1 MKKFSKYIF
10 TLAALALATTACLK
24 EEEYQKGAADLEGC
38 YGVYFPT
45 QETAYVVDPDSAP
58 EQTITVVRTNSEG
71 DIVVP
76 VKVETSV
83 EGVLTISDIEFADG
97 QSETTFTL
105 SYPTAEIGTKYTMS
119 ITIEDPLYA
128 SKYLDGAT
136 SLDISVLRERWISL
150 GKAQYLDDWFGM
162 FIGIP
167 IVGETEILQNEL
179 NPNMFR
185 IMDPFT
191 PFWNSH
197 QYTPK
202 DAPDPYF
209 EIEVLKVGQVLW
221 PGEEYETK
229 ITLSNLIMY
238 DPICTGY
245 YDNTNGGTHHYYH
258 PCNFGATEAESAWT
272 YNCVLGYQD
281 NGLPTAFQIAPFPY
295 MPGLGG
301 WNYSTTPL
309 VTIVF
314 PGAVLVDYSF
324 SVEADYT
331 VNGVTPLSFEFGVDI
346 ETVKYVVAAGEL
358 GLSAVKELLAGIKD
372 GTAENVETISGDQ
385 IILDEENAVKY
396 ATVGLTCPESGEYT
410 VVAVGFDKEGTAQ
423 AEQSV
428 VFDYVAATDDSYAVD
443 YTVEV
448 TDTPA
453 RFAEKYGKH
462 NSFSFLIYGGTQL
475 TDLKVGVYETA
486 DVEEYG
492 LEAIVA
498 DLRTETEE
506 VNNSVSEETLALV
519 NSLVGYND
527 LMTGLKSETSYT
539 FVAWGTNGMQT
550 KVFTETYT
558 TEPDPEVF
566 KSLGMA
572 TFTDALVGTWF
583 GNPEVSYE
591 VEIEESVD
599 NPGKYR
605 LVNPYGEAYPYNE
618 PGDWDAANTY
628 YLTIDATNPD
638 AVNIVADNLGLD
650 WGYGMMWTMS
660 AADYFILT
668 GQATEEQLLAAGY
681 YGKLADGVITFGPKT
696 IFIGDDGDELGAG
709 YFTVVLPT
717 AGTETPS
724 EGATETATVSKS
736 SKVSTLSYERCL
748 SKGRVAKLDIQP
760 EVRTV
765 ECGISV
771 LPAANRQSVDHNS
784 AIKAFELR

>member
-1 MKKFSKYIF
+1 MKKLSKYIF

-24 EEEYQKGAADLEGC
+24 EEEYQKGQSDLEGC
-38 YGVYFPT
+38 YGVYFPA
-45 QETAYVVDPDSAP
+45 QETKFVVDPDSDP
-58 EQTITVVRTNSEG
+58 VQTLTAVRANVDGDITVP
-71 DIVVP
+71 VVLS
-76 VKVETSV
+76 TSAD
-83 EGVLTISDIEFADG
+83 GVLELSPIEFVDG
-97 QSETTFTL
+97 QAETTFTV
-105 SYPTAEIGTKYTMS
+105 SYPKAEIGTKYTMS
-119 ITIEDPLYA
+119 LTIEDPLYA
-128 SKYLDGAT
+128 SNYLDGAT

-150 GKAQYLDDWFGM
+150 GKAQYLDDWM
-162 FIGIP
+162 EIY
-167 IVGETEILQNEL
+167 VETEILQNEL
-179 NPNMFR
+179 NPNKFR
-185 IMDPFT
+185 IMDPYG
-191 PFWNSH
+191 PFWALNS
-197 QYTPK
+197 YTPK
-202 DAPDPYF
+202 DAPDAYF
-209 EIEVLKVGQVLW
+209 EINVLKVGQVLW
-221 PGEEYETK
+221 PGKEYETK

-245 YDNTNGGTHHYYH
+245 YDNTNGGTHYYYH
-258 PCNFGATEAESAWT
+258 PCNFSSTEAESAWT

-301 WNYSTTPL
+301 WNYSTEPL

-324 SVEADYT
+324 SVEADYC
-331 VNGVTPLSFEFGVDI
+331 VNGVAPLWFDLGVDI
-346 ETVKYVVAAGEL
+346 ETVKYAVAAGKL
-358 GLSAVKELLAGIKD
+358 GLSAANELLEGVKN
-372 GTAENVETISGDQ
+372 GTAENLHTITADE
-385 IILDEENAVKY
+385 IVLDEENSVKY
-396 ATVGLTCPESGEYT
+396 AGVGLSFEESGEYT
-410 VVAVGFDKEGTAQ
+410 VVAVGFDAEGNAQ
-423 AEQSV
+423 ASETV
-428 VFDYVAATDDSYAVD
+428 VFDYVAATDHSYDVN

-448 TDTPA
+448 SDTPS
-453 RFAEKYGKH
+453 RFAEKYNSS
-462 NSFSFLIYGGTQL
+462 NSFSFLIYGGKDL
-475 TDLKVGVYETA
+475 TDLKLGVYKTS
-486 DVEEYG
+486 DVETYG
-492 LEAIVA
+492 IDAVVA
-498 DLRTETEE
+498 NLRSGD
-506 VNNSVSEETLALV
+506 SVSEETLALA
-519 NSLVGYND
+519 NSLYGYSD
-527 LMTGLKSETSYT
+527 VMGGLKDDTSYT
-539 FVAWGTNGMQT
+539 FVVWATNGMQT
-550 KVFTETYT
+550 KVFTEIYV
-558 TEPDPEVF
+558 TEPNPEVF

-583 GNPEVSYE
+583 GAPEVSYE

-638 AVNIVADNLGLD
+638 AVNIVSDNLGLD

-668 GQATEEQLLAAGY
+668 GQATAEQLLSLGY

-696 IFIGDDGDELGAG
+696 ILIGDDGDALGAG

-748 SKGRVAKLDIQP
+748 SKGRVANLNIEP

-765 ECGISV
+765 ECGISA
-771 LPAANRQSVDHNS
+771 LPAVTRQSIDRTS
-784 AIKAFELR
+784 AINTFELR

>member
-1 MKKFSKYIF
+1 MKKLSKYIF
-10 TLAALALATTACLK
+10 TLAALALASTACVK
-24 EEEYQKGAADLEGC
+24 EEEYQKGQSDLEGC
-38 YGVYFPT
+38 YGVYFPV
-45 QETAYVVDPDSAP
+45 QETQYVVDPDSDP
-58 EQTITVVRTNSEG
+58 VQTLTAVRTNVDG
-71 DIVVP
+71 DITVP
-76 VKVETSV
+76 VVLSTSAD
-83 EGVLTISDIEFADG
+83 GVLELSPIEFVDG
-97 QSETTFTL
+97 QAETTFTV
-105 SYPTAEIGTKYTMS
+105 SYPKAEIGTKYTMS
-119 ITIEDPLYA
+119 LTIEDPLYA
-128 SKYLDGAT
+128 SNYLDGAT
-136 SLDISVLRERWISL
+136 SLDISVIRERWISL
-150 GKAQYLDDWFGM
+150 GEAQFLDGWFG
-162 FIGIP
+162 IGAK
-167 IVGETEILQNEL
+167 TEILQNEL
-179 NPNMFR
+179 TPTRFR
-185 IMDPFT
+185 IMDPYAAY
-191 PFWNSH
+191 WASEGV
-197 QYTPK
+197 TPK
-202 DAPDPYF
+202 DAPAEYF
-209 EIEVLKVGQVLW
+209 EIRVLKVGDVLW
-221 PGEEYETK
+221 PGKEYETK
-229 ITLSNLIMY
+229 ITLSNLILY
-238 DPICTGY
+238 DAICTGY
-245 YDNTNGGTHHYYH
+245 YDSTNGGTHHYYH
-258 PCNFGATEAESAWT
+258 PNNFAATEAESAWT
-272 YNCVLGYQD
+272 YNCVLGYQE
-281 NGLPTAFQIAPFPY
+281 NGLPTAFQIAPFVY
-295 MPGLGG
+295 MPGVGG
-301 WNYSTTPL
+301 WNYSTEPL

-331 VNGVTPLSFEFGVDI
+331 VNGVTPLSFELGVDI

-448 TDTPA
+448 TDTPS
-453 RFAEKYGKH
+453 RFAEKYNSS
-462 NSFSFLIYGGTQL
+462 NSFSFLIYGGKDL
-475 TDLKVGVYETA
+475 TDLKLGVYNTS
-486 DVEEYG
+486 DVETYG
-492 LEAIVA
+492 IDAVVA
-498 DLRTETEE
+498 DLRSGD
-506 VNNSVSEETLALV
+506 SVSEETLALV

-527 LMTGLKSETSYT
+527 LMTGLKPETSYT
-539 FVAWGTNGMQT
+539 FVVWGTNGMQT
-550 KVFTETYT
+550 KVFTETYV
-558 TEPDPEVF
+558 TEPNPEVF
-566 KSLGMA
+566 KSIGKGL
-572 TFTDALVGTWF
+572 FTDGLVGTWF
-583 GNPEVSYE
+583 GAPEVSYE

-638 AVNIVADNLGLD
+638 AVNIVSDNLGLD

-668 GQATEEQLLAAGY
+668 GQATAEQLLSLGY

-696 IFIGDDGDELGAG
+696 ILIGDDGDELGAG

-748 SKGRVAKLDIQP
+748 SIGRVANLNIQP

-765 ECGISV
+765 NCVVSEVPVASHQPNKRTAE
-771 LPAANRQSVDHNS
+771 L
-784 AIKAFELR
+784 KAFELR

>member
-1 MKKFSKYIF
+1 MKKLSKYIF
-10 TLAALALATTACLK
+10 TLAALALASTACVK
-24 EEEYQKGAADLEGC
+24 EEEYQKGQSDLEGC
-38 YGVYFPT
+38 YGVYFPV
-45 QETAYVVDPDSAP
+45 QETQFVVDPDSDP
-58 EQTITVVRTNSEG
+58 VQTLTAVRTNVDG
-71 DIVVP
+71 DITVP
-76 VKVETSV
+76 VVLSTSADGIL
-83 EGVLTISDIEFADG
+83 ELSPIEFVDG
-97 QSETTFTL
+97 QAETTFTV
-105 SYPTAEIGTKYTMS
+105 SYPKAEIGTKYTMS
-119 ITIEDPLYA
+119 LTIEGPLYA

-179 NPNMFR
+179 NPNKFR

-281 NGLPTAFQIAPFPY
+281 NGLPTAFQIAPYPY

-301 WNYSTTPL
+301 WNYSTEPL

-331 VNGVTPLSFEFGVDI
+331 VNGVTPLSFELGVDI

-396 ATVGLTCPESGEYT
+396 ATVGLTCPESGECT

-453 RFAEKYGKH
+453 RYSKMYGTH
-462 NSFSFLIYGGTQL
+462 NSFSFLVYGGNEL
-475 TDLKVGVYETA
+475 TDLKIGVYTTA
-486 DVEEYG
+486 DVETYG
-492 LEAIVA
+492 LDAVVA
-498 DLRTETEE
+498 DLRSGD
-506 VNNSVSEETLALV
+506 NSVSEETLALV

-527 LMTGLKSETSYT
+527 LMTGLKPETSYT
-539 FVAWGTNGMQT
+539 FVVWGTNGMQT
-550 KVFTETYT
+550 KVFTETYV
-558 TEPDPEVF
+558 TEPNPEVF

-572 TFTDALVGTWF
+572 TFTDALVGAWF
-583 GNPEVSYE
+583 GEPEVSYK

-638 AVNIVADNLGLD
+638 AVNIVSDNLGLD

-660 AADYFILT
+660 TADYYILT
-668 GQATEEQLLAAGY
+668 GQATAEQLLSLGY

-696 IFIGDDGDELGAG
+696 ILIGDDGNSLGAG
-709 YFTVVLPT
+709 HFTVVLPT

-748 SKGRVAKLDIQP
+748 SKGRVANLNIQP

-765 ECGISV
+765 RCGISV
-771 LPAANRQSVDHNS
+771 LPAANRQSIDRNS
-784 AIKAFELR
+784 AINTFDLR